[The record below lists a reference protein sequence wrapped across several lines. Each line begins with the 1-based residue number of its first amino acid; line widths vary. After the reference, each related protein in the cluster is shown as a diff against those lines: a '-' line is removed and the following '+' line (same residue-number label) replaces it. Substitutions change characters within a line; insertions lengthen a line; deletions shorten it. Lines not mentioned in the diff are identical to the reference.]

1 MKEIKILELFS
12 GYGSQRIALERMG
25 YNVDSDISEINK
37 NAINAYNSMHGET
50 FNYGNIELLDNIE
63 KEYDLMTYSFPCT
76 DLSTAGNQEGLSGKN
91 SGLVNEVIRL
101 LNNSNNKPSI
111 LIMEN
116 VPTLAKKYREGLE
129 KIKSELES
137 MGYKNYEFLIKGTD
151 VGIPQKRERF
161 FMVSSFENLE
171 IKEPKT
177 YEDIKINLSEEE
189 FYEEKKYKGCNLS
202 GIASGQYQPVRRDYN
217 KLGLKREEWFEMR
230 EDGLFNNILTGR
242 KKNMIGYKNEGNC
255 YVRLLNAY
263 ETGELMG
270 LNKIEVDKMLSIAS
284 ENQVIKM
291 HGNSIIVDVFIELL
305 RRIGF

>member
-1 MKEIKILELFS
+1 MKQIKILELFS

-37 NAINAYNSMHGET
+37 NAINAYNSIHGKT
-50 FNYGNIELLDNIE
+50 FNYGNIELIDKIE
-63 KEYDLMTYSFPCT
+63 KEYDIMTYSFPCT
-76 DLSTAGNQEGLSGKN
+76 DLSTAGRQEGLSGKN

-116 VPTLAKKYREGLE
+116 VPTLARKYREGLDE
-129 KIKSELES
+129 IKSELEN
-137 MGYKNYEFLIKGTD
+137 MGYKNYEFLIKGID

-171 IKEPKT
+171 MKESEI
-177 YEDIKINLSEEE
+177 YEAIKINLSEED
-189 FYEEKKYKGCNLS
+189 FYEEKKYKDCNLS
-202 GIASGQYQPVRRDYN
+202 GVVSGQYQPVRRDYN

-230 EDGLFNNILTGR
+230 EDGLFNNVLTGR
-242 KKNMIGYKNEGNC
+242 KKNMIGYIYEGSC
-255 YVRLLNAY
+255 YVRLLNPF
-263 ETGELMG
+263 ETGALMG
-270 LNKIEVDKMLSIAS
+270 LNRMEVDKMLSVSS

-291 HGNSIIVDVFIELL
+291 HGNSIIVDVFMELL